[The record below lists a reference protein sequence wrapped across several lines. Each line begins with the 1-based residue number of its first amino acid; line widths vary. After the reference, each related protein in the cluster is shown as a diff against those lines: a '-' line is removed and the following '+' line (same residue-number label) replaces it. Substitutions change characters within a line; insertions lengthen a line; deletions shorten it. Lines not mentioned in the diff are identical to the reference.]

1 MSAPKTAAF
10 TAASLEMSGSG
21 PSSRQAIA
29 MAERVKPFTLP
40 DQSFDDVAD
49 APPPEVLEALVRAGR
64 VMAELGRR
72 NVSVSLET
80 SAENGSVRVL
90 LHHRGTASAEIS
102 PRALLDLL
110 DGESVLLPGP
120 RRPL

>member
-1 MSAPKTAAF
+1 MEPLNPVREGDVTRITEAREST
-10 TAASLEMSGSG
+10 G
-21 PSSRQAIA
+21 
-29 MAERVKPFTLP
+29 VKPFMLP

-49 APPPEVLEALVRAGR
+49 APPPEVLEALDRAGR

-102 PRALLDLL
+102 PRALLNLL
-110 DGESVLLPGP
+110 DGESGLLPGP